1 MRLHRLLAA
10 GCGAAALA
18 VAAAPPPAATASSG
32 PSAPVIHERF
42 TLLPCP
48 HRPRTTLQ
56 LEGCAEHRV
65 LARDHAIDALNAKVD
80 AKLRGTAR
88 AQFAAA
94 AASWLSYRNG
104 TCTAEAS
111 IYAGGS
117 VQPIAYANCLAS
129 IDSSHIG
136 ELRLVLRALS
146 PAG

>member
-10 GCGAAALA
+10 GCGTAALA
-18 VAAAPPPAATASSG
+18 VAAALPLSAAASPAPT
-32 PSAPVIHERF
+32 APVIHERF

-48 HRPRTTLQ
+48 PKPRTTLQ

-65 LARDHAIDALNAKVD
+65 LVRDRAIDALNAKVD
-80 AKLRGTAR
+80 ARLRATAR
-88 AQFAAA
+88 AQFG
-94 AASWLSYRNG
+94 AASAAWLSYRNG

-111 IYAGGS
+111 IYSGGS
-117 VQPIAYANCLAS
+117 VQPVAYANCLAS
-129 IDSSHIG
+129 IDGSHIG